1 MANVIIITDICRAS
15 YVHLKEPFGFND
27 DKEPMYALAAMFPK
41 NGQGSIPALGLQFQ
55 SSRNSIVDAIKQ
67 VVREE
72 FGFEFDP
79 ENQDL
84 CKQYG
89 IQFPPNFKD
98 GDKVLQKDDKGLP
111 IPGQIDPIQG
121 GHYIINLKA
130 GADSQPGCV
139 SGKTNTPI
147 DPNAVY
153 SGCWVR
159 CQIEVSAYTTKTPS
173 RVISVRLLNVQ
184 MCYDDQS
191 FGGGAG
197 PKQDATSAFAGLAVA
212 NSNLSVGVGQGN
224 FQPVAQ
230 APVKPTPPKPVPV
243 VQAAPKLVMNADS
256 EYTYEALNGAG
267 WSDDDIVNNGYATM
281 QVPAKPIPVA
291 PPKPTPPKPTPPAKP
306 VAPSVPT
313 TGTVIMK
320 PGSEYTYEQLS
331 KEYGWTDDEIV
342 TGGYAT
348 PNFTNPQ

>member
-15 YVHLKEPFGFND
+15 YVHLDKPFGFND
-27 DKEPMYALAAMFPK
+27 DKEPKYALAAMFPK
-41 NGQGSIPALGLQFQ
+41 SGQGAIAGLGVNFP

-98 GDKVLQKDDKGLP
+98 GDKVFQKDEKGFP
-111 IPGQIDPIQG
+111 IPGQVDPIQG
-121 GHYIINLKA
+121 GHYILNLKA
-130 GADSQPGCV
+130 DADSQPGCV
-139 SGKTNTPI
+139 SGKTITPI
-147 DPNAVY
+147 APTAVY

-159 CQIEVSAYTTKTPS
+159 CQIEVSAFTTKVPS
-173 RVISVRLLNVQ
+173 RIISVRLLNVM
-184 MCYDDQS
+184 MCYDDEA
-191 FGGGAG
+191 FGAAG

-212 NSNLSVGVGQGN
+212 NSNLSAGVGQGN

-230 APVKPTPPKPVPV
+230 APAKPTPPKPVPV
-243 VQAAPKLVMNADS
+243 VQVTPKLVMNTDC
-256 EYTYEALNGAG
+256 EYSYDDLKGAG
-267 WSDDDIVNNGYATM
+267 FTDAQMVEGGYATM
-281 QVPAKPIPVA
+281 QVPTKPIPVA
-291 PPKPTPPKPTPPAKP
+291 PPAKPAAPTPPAKP
-306 VAPSVPT
+306 VIPT

-331 KEYGWTDDEIV
+331 KEFGWTDDEIV